1 MWNVAVTYD
10 DPSSFLVDKAL
21 FTSSLQSVI
30 TYLNKFINGSTTLNV
45 LVKVS
50 ETSTGRFAGGATAV
64 QDHVENGL
72 VWVTTAA
79 AKELAAGANL
89 NGDAADLTIWVDP
102 TTTYFKSLFFDTGA
116 YDAPRTVPQTQ
127 TDGMTVLLHEL
138 MHGLGISSYRESSG
152 DYGYGGTFRS
162 TWDVYTSESSG
173 KLLLDMPGFAAHG
186 IDPVQVTSTSATQN
200 NSHLGDAT
208 NLQNGYLDDLM
219 NGLYFIPGHRY
230 AISELDV
237 LILQGLGYS
246 VNFPDSLKLSDGSMT
261 GKGLVAPSAAAG
273 ATLAATNSNLVHLTG
288 TALPGSTTSILEHG
302 IVVAQ
307 TRAGA
312 SGHWTLDAVIDP
324 ALAASKLTVRDG
336 THLLDSAPVAVSID
350 ASAGLHLYGSAQYKT
365 LTGGAH
371 DDVFSAGPRGAA
383 IDGGAGFDRVEY
395 AEALAAAGIAKQAD
409 GSFKVSDAAGTDT
422 LNGIERIRFSDDAI
436 GLDVGVDGVAGQ
448 AYRLY
453 QAAFNRTPDADGLGF
468 WIDGMDHGLSLLEV
482 ARSFVGADEFR
493 QLYGPN
499 PTSADIVGR
508 YYENVLHRAPDAG
521 GFEFWVDAMDHK
533 GVTAAEVL
541 ANFSQSQEN
550 VAALVGV
557 MQNGVAY
564 TPVA

>member
-10 DPSSFLVDKAL
+10 DPNNFLVDKTV
-21 FTSSLQSVI
+21 FTASLQSVV

-50 ETSTGRFAGGATAV
+50 ETSTGRFAGGATPV

-72 VWVTTAA
+72 VWVTNAA
-79 AKELAAGANL
+79 AKEMAAGANQ
-89 NGDAADLTIWVDP
+89 NGNAADLTIWVDP
-102 TTTYFKSLFFDTGA
+102 TTGYFKSLFFDTVP
-116 YDAPRTVPQTQ
+116 YDAERTVPATQ
-127 TDGMTVLLHEL
+127 TDGMTVLLHEV
-138 MHGLGISSYRESSG
+138 MHALGITSYRDASG
-152 DYGYGGTFRS
+152 GYGYGGIYRTI
-162 TWDVYTSESSG
+162 WDGYTTQSGG

-200 NSHLGDAT
+200 NSHLGDAI

-219 NGLYFIPGHRY
+219 NGLYFYPGHRY
-230 AISELDV
+230 EISELDV

-261 GKGLVAPSAAAG
+261 GKGLVAPSVAAG
-273 ATLAATNSNLVHLTG
+273 AALAATNSNLVHLSG
-288 TALPGSTTSILEHG
+288 TALAGSTTSILEHG
-302 IVVAQ
+302 VVVAQ
-307 TRAGA
+307 TRADA

-336 THLLDSAPVAVSID
+336 THLLDSAPLAVTID
-350 ASAGLHLYGSAQYKT
+350 ASAGLHLYGSALYRT

-371 DDVFSAGPRGAA
+371 DDMFTAGPRGAA
-383 IDGGAGFDRVEY
+383 IDGGPGFDRVEY
-395 AEALAAAGIAKQAD
+395 AGARAAVGIAKQAD

-422 LNGIERIRFSDDAI
+422 LNGIERIRFSDGAVA
-436 GLDVGVDGVAGQ
+436 LDVGVDGVAGQ

-453 QAAFNRTPDADGLGF
+453 QAAFNRTPDAGGLGF

-482 ARSFVGADEFR
+482 AKSFVGADEFR

-508 YYENVLHRAPDAG
+508 YYQNVLHRAPDAG
-521 GFEFWVDAMDHK
+521 GFAFWVDSMDHK
-533 GVTAAEVL
+533 GATAAEVL

-564 TPVA
+564 TPVT